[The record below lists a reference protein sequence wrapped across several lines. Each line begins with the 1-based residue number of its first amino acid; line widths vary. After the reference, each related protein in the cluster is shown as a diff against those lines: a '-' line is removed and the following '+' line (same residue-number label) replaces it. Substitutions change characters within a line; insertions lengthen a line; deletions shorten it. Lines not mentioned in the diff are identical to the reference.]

1 MTKVFYKS
9 WTLWVNFLILVLSLF
24 DAPFFALFDMSE
36 KAIGIALGIILK
48 VVAVGNIALRLF
60 MSESKITGKQAIE
73 QYGITEQLKT
83 LFDYK

>member
-24 DAPFFALFDMSE
+24 DAPFFALFEMSE

-60 MSESKITGKQAIE
+60 MSDSKITGKQHIE
-73 QYGITEQLKT
+73 
-83 LFDYK
+83 